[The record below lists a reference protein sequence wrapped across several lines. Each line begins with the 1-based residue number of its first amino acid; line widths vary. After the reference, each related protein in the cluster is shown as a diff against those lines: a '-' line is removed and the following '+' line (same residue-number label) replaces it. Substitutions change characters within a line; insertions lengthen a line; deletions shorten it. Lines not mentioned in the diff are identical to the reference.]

1 MLLNSNV
8 GSCQRYCSTP
18 PRSLAHHNLCLA
30 MIITRR
36 TSQFSHLLTR
46 STSGSLSSPFCFGG
60 DHGRRHLSLVRVGG
74 GGLCRVKKVIGLGVG
89 VSGTIVDAS
98 QCTQGP
104 RRLSVRIHALQ
115 SQQLYIVKDRGRRH
129 QKNRVVGLSVGVS
142 GTSTV
147 VATQGTQVSPR
158 PLVGIDALRSQGS
171 RVISDMEPSV
181 LLPPFL
187 KSSVVVAVVKTKR
200 PGNNFHNSITPSSI
214 INPPCGSTHV
224 SSFLILFP
232 LTQNLLLL
240 HR

>member
-1 MLLNSNV
+1 MV
-8 GSCQRYCSTP
+8 
-18 PRSLAHHNLCLA
+18 
-30 MIITRR
+30 ITRR
-36 TSQFSHLLTR
+36 TSQLSRRLTR

-60 DHGRRHLSLVRVGG
+60 DHGRQHLSLVRVGG
-74 GGLCRVKKVIGLGVG
+74 GRKCQVKKVIGLSVG

-104 RRLSVRIHALQ
+104 RRLSVRINALQ
-115 SQQLYIVKDRGRRH
+115 SQRLYVVKDRGGRH
-129 QKNRVVGLSVGVS
+129 QKNRVIGLSVGVS

-147 VATQGTQVSPR
+147 VATQGTQVSPL

-181 LLPPFL
+181 FLPPFL
-187 KSSVVVAVVKTKR
+187 ESSVAVVKTKR

-224 SSFLILFP
+224 SSFLTLIP
-232 LTQNLLLL
+232 
-240 HR
+240 